1 MGKYFTPNSLKN
13 CAIEGRIVDY
23 GLIVDV
29 ETTGLN
35 PAQDK
40 ILEVG
45 LVEFRIDSGGV
56 PQITSMYSGLEDPGV
71 PISPEISRLTGLTDD
86 SVRGEVIDW
95 NVVRKHWER
104 ANVLIAHNAEF
115 DRDFLVRRPE
125 LQGPLKHWACSIRHI
140 DWRGKHFG
148 SLKLQYLA
156 ADHGFANPF
165 AHRAMFDCATTFRLI
180 APHLTELMER
190 SFEPEYEIFA
200 LGSPFETKDILKQR
214 GYRWDAEQRVWR
226 RRVGARDLGA
236 EREFLATEVYKGQ
249 PRHREDEI
257 YFNPRSGSH

>member
-1 MGKYFTPNSLKN
+1 LQHRGE
-13 CAIEGRIVDY
+13 IEEETLDY

-35 PAQDK
+35 PGQDK

-45 LVEFRIDSGGV
+45 LVEFRIGAAGV
-56 PQITSMYSGLEDPGV
+56 PQITAMYSGLEDPGTL
-71 PISPEISRLTGLTDD
+71 IDPEISRLTGLTNDT
-86 SVRGEVIDW
+86 VHGESIDW
-95 NVVRKHWER
+95 GLVHKHWQR
-104 ANVLIAHNAEF
+104 ASVVIAHNAEF
-115 DRDFLVRRPE
+115 DRDFLQRRSE
-125 LQGPLKHWACSIRHI
+125 LKGIEKHWACSVRHI

-180 APHLTELMER
+180 APHITELMER
-190 SFEPEYEIFA
+190 SFEPEYEILA
-200 LGSPFETKDILKQR
+200 LGSPFESKDVLKQR

-226 RRVGARDLGA
+226 RRIGARDLAA
-236 EREFLATEVYKGQ
+236 EREFLADSVYKGP
-249 PRHREDEI
+249 PRHREDEMF
-257 YFNPRSGSH
+257 FNPRPASR